1 MADLLAATS
10 GGGGGEVEP
19 NAKGETLMHI
29 AAAAPN
35 SDRCL
40 RILLSDNVGGGSGVN
55 CRNKTGKSPLH
66 LAAVHGESEQSADLP
81 IYVYSDNVVI
91 VTHLAGPKMHFVC
104 KMPLLTVTI
113 CLQWHFCL
121 VQKVSLFIYGYSG
134 VLCQNDYLVF

>member
-10 GGGGGEVEP
+10 GGGGEVEP

-40 RILLSDNVGGGSGVN
+40 QILLSDSGGGGGVN

-66 LAAVHGESEQSADLP
+66 LAAVHGESDIKEQ
-81 IYVYSDNVVI
+81 
-91 VTHLAGPKMHFVC
+91 F
-104 KMPLLTVTI
+104 
-113 CLQWHFCL
+113 
-121 VQKVSLFIYGYSG
+121 
-134 VLCQNDYLVF
+134 

>member
-10 GGGGGEVEP
+10 GGEVEP

-40 RILLSDNVGGGSGVN
+40 QILLSDNGGGGGGGVN

-81 IYVYSDNVVI
+81 LYV
-91 VTHLAGPKMHFVC
+91 
-104 KMPLLTVTI
+104 
-113 CLQWHFCL
+113 
-121 VQKVSLFIYGYSG
+121 LFAMTTW
-134 VLCQNDYLVF
+134 